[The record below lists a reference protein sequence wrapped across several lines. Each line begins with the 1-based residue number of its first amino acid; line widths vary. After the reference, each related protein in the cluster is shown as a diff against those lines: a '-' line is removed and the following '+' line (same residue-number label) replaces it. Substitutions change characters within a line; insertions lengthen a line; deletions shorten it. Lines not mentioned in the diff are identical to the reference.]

1 MHFPDRD
8 KALTGM
14 QRVLKKGGKVALSVW
29 STSDKMR
36 VLGIITAKIREIWP
50 QAIQPGAPGWFDFGQ
65 AGILETFLTHAGL
78 GNIKTRRVSKP
89 LDVPDAETYWRIL
102 TGVSGRLR
110 VLLEKVPAEI
120 AVRIETETKQAA
132 QSYQS
137 SNGLSIPCEAVVGM
151 GTK

>member
-29 STSDKMR
+29 SASDKMR

-50 QAIQPGAPGWFDFGQ
+50 QAMQPGAPGWFDFGP

-78 GNIKTRRVSKP
+78 GNIKTLRKSKP
-89 LDVPDAETYWRIL
+89 LEVPDVEAYWRML
-102 TGVSGRLR
+102 LGVSGRLR
-110 VLLEKVPAEI
+110 MLLEKVPAEI
-120 AVRIETETKQAA
+120 AARIETETKQAA
-132 QSYQS
+132 QAYQG
-137 SNGLSIPCEAVVGM
+137 SNGLSIPGEAVI
-151 GTK
+151 GTGIK